1 MDRIRVVW
9 RYSRVFLSAPQ
20 ETWDR
25 VCKRRRRSEAATL
38 RERMCALQVS
48 RESKRR
54 PRNFPVDLYR
64 RGALYKERGGGG
76 RVRERVRKIEKDLAG
91 EKRKP

>member
-25 VCKRRRRSEAATL
+25 VCKRRRRSEAVTL
-38 RERMCALQVS
+38 RERICALQVS
-48 RESKRR
+48 QESKRR

-64 RGALYKERGGGG
+64 RGVPYKVRGGGG
-76 RVRERVRKIEKDLAG
+76 GMWERVKKIEKDLLG